1 MEMDVVKF
9 GIFSLLELFALIFG
23 IFFIVYGS
31 NSKKEQKEKR
41 LLPLVIVGWT
51 LTTLSIIAFVLCF
64 VLYVNTSG
72 GMTGTVLLMLL
83 SPLFILGGGLGCVG
97 IGTGQ
102 LVKAYRLEDKDV
114 TRKQSIVRGWFLLSL
129 AFVLVVLVI
138 VTFIVLLNTYE
149 GNLFNPVRFM

>member
-1 MEMDVVKF
+1 MDMDVVKF

-51 LTTLSIIAFVLCF
+51 LTTLSIIAFVFCF

-72 GMTGTVLLMLL
+72 GMAGTVLLMFL

-102 LVKAYRLEDKDV
+102 LVKAYRLEDNDV
-114 TRKQSIVRGWFLLSL
+114 TRKQSIVKGWFLLGL
-129 AFVLVVLVI
+129 AFILVVMVI
-138 VTFIVLLNTYE
+138 MTFIVLLNTYE